1 MSFNKNR
8 AKIIYAV
15 IFVSLFQLLSSTVFA
30 LTLGSEQ
37 GGKYL
42 TVCTMQGYK
51 QIWVNADNEQHDTN
65 SADLSCPYCLLNMGA
80 LDVINTNVEHYFN
93 FSNEYTNSFTTVQNT
108 LQSEVLLKFL
118 AIRAPPILS

>member
-1 MSFNKNR
+1 MNFNKNR
-8 AKIIYAV
+8 VKTIYAV
-15 IFVSLFQLLSSTVFA
+15 IFASLFQLLSSTVFA

-80 LDVINTNVEHYFN
+80 LDAINTNAEYYLN
-93 FSNEYTNSFTTVQNT
+93 FSDEYTNSFITVQNT
-108 LQSEVLLKFL
+108 IQSKFLLKFL